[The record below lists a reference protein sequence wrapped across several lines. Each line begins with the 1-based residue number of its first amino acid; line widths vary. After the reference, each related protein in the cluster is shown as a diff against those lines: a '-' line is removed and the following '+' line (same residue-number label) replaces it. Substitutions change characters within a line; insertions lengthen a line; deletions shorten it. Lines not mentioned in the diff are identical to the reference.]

1 MAGTP
6 STRRV
11 ALVTGANRGLGLETC
26 RQLAAKNFQ
35 VVLTARRENEARE
48 AAEHLGTDHV
58 QLDVN
63 EAKSIERAATVLGE
77 RYEQIDV
84 LVNNAGISLGGSGV
98 DVAKRTIAVN
108 LIGAMAVTSAFR
120 PILAEY
126 ASIVMVS
133 SGLGEL
139 SCLSP
144 ARRRDFEDP
153 ELSRDGLVALMQ
165 EYIQNV
171 EDGTYE
177 AKGWSRS
184 AYNVSKVGLNAL
196 TRILARELE
205 GTGTLVNAVCPGWV
219 RTDMGGR
226 AAPRGVT
233 EGARSIVW
241 AATLPKNGVSGGFF
255 RDGLSI
261 PW

>member
-26 RQLAAKNFQ
+26 RQLAEKDFR

-48 AAEHLGTDHV
+48 AAEHLGIDHM
-58 QLDVN
+58 QLDVTD
-63 EAKSIERAATVLGE
+63 AQSIERAATALGE
-77 RYEQIDV
+77 RYDRIDV
-84 LVNNAGISLGGSGV
+84 LVNNAGVSLGGSDV

-120 PILAEY
+120 PILAEH
-126 ASIVMVS
+126 ASVVMVS

-144 ARRRDFEDP
+144 ERRRDFEDP
-153 ELSRDGLVALMQ
+153 NLSRHRLVDLMQ

-184 AYNVSKVGLNAL
+184 AYNVSKVGLNTL

-205 GTGTLVNAVCPGWV
+205 GTGILVNAVCPGWV

-226 AAPRGVT
+226 AAPRGVS

-241 AATLPKNGVSGGFF
+241 AATLRQNAVSGGFF
-255 RDGLSI
+255 RDGQRI